1 MSLTNPAFSQGDII
15 LFFQPK
21 GQFKFVTLFTRS
33 PYYHVAI
40 AVDERYIV
48 EAMPRGVVR
57 TAIETKRGRR
67 WVVINTPDG
76 KVAERAVD
84 WAIKK
89 IGDGYDPWDL
99 ISLALDRLFAHL
111 HVNLTI
117 RGRYTCSEF
126 VAAAFKAAGKPLF
139 KDVEPEETLPSD
151 FARLLPS

>member
-1 MSLTNPAFSQGDII
+1 MSATTPAFSQGDIV
-15 LFFQPK
+15 LFYQPK
-21 GQFKFVTLFTRS
+21 GHFKLVTLFTRS

-57 TAIETKRGRR
+57 TAIESKRGRR
-67 WVVINTPDG
+67 WVVIDPPDK
-76 KVAERAVD
+76 KVAERAVA
-84 WAIKK
+84 WAIKR

-99 ISLALDRLFAHL
+99 ISLGLDRLFAHL
-111 HVNLTI
+111 HVNFTS

-126 VAAAFKAAGKPLF
+126 VAAAFKAAGKPLL
-139 KDVEPEETLPSD
+139 KDLEPEDTLPSD